1 MAATPS
7 ASPAPAHDRLRQI
20 SLAQRLLARP
30 AAGALVIVVFV
41 FIVFSVLS
49 LARGSTAFLSIPGVL
64 NYVGVASQVG
74 IIATSVALLMI
85 AGEFDLSVGSLVGF
99 AGIMIGIGSTTLGLP
114 IWLAILISMALTT
127 GLGVMNGLIVVR
139 TGLPSFIVTLA
150 TMFIIA
156 GLSSVLVLGLTNI
169 TFIRIDPALIATD
182 PARPVLQLE
191 AVDHVRRGD
200 VRPVRL
206 DRLVD
211 PARRRRCLRPQPAQV
226 RQLDPGVGGSP
237 NAARNLGVPVAR
249 VKITLFAAT
258 AFSASILAACQ
269 SMTVLRR
276 RTSSVAQ
283 GYELTAITTA
293 VIGGCLLT
301 GGYGSVTGTALGAL
315 ALGMAQIGIV
325 YRDHQCRL
333 VLVALGRLAAGR
345 RRPQQLDPASLR
357 RPPMSEERAARHD
370 HAATAAPALLEARDI
385 SKYFGAVVALEG
397 VSLEVRAGRD
407 QLPPRRQRRRQVDPD
422 QDPLGRP
429 PAGRGHPR
437 RRRRAGPLR
446 VAPRRPR
453 TPASRPST
461 RTCRSCR

>member
-182 PARPVLQLE
+182 PLAQFFNWKLSIMFGVATSDLYVSVVWWILIAVVGAYVLS
-191 AVDHVRRGD
+191 RRKFGNWI
-200 VRPVRL
+200 L
-206 DRLVD
+206 
-211 PARRRRCLRPQPAQV
+211 
-226 RQLDPGVGGSP
+226 GVGGSP

-269 SMTVLRR
+269 SMQFASADIQRG
-276 RTSSVAQ
+276 A
-283 GYELTAITTA
+283 GYELTAITMA

-315 ALGMAQIGIV
+315 ALGMANIGIV
-325 YRDHQCRL
+325 YASINADWYKIAIG
-333 VLVALGRLAAGR
+333 VLLLAAVVLNNWIR
-345 RRPQQLDPASLR
+345 RRFAGLR
-357 RPPMSEERAARHD
+357 
-370 HAATAAPALLEARDI
+370 
-385 SKYFGAVVALEG
+385 
-397 VSLEVRAGRD
+397 
-407 QLPPRRQRRRQVDPD
+407 
-422 QDPLGRP
+422 
-429 PAGRGHPR
+429 
-437 RRRRAGPLR
+437 
-446 VAPRRPR
+446 
-453 TPASRPST
+453 
-461 RTCRSCR
+461 